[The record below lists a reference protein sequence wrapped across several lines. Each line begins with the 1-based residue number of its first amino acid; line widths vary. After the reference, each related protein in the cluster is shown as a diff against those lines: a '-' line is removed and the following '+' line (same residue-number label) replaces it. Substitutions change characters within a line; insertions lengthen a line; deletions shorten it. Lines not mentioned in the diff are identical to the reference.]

1 MAASHPEFRRPPWPA
16 LAAAALL
23 VVLTLALFAEGVRL
37 CGAFVYVI
45 DDPYIHMSMARNLV
59 LHGNWG
65 VNPGSFEPASSS
77 PLWVLLLAAVDR
89 LVAISDR
96 TPLVLNLIALV
107 AVVLLIDRMLRD
119 FVTRPVVRGLVV
131 LAIGLAIPLATM
143 VAIGMETTFHIALIL
158 WLVHAVTGSLTAPGR
173 PRAAGVIAVGAIA
186 LLCELARF
194 ESIFLAAALAWIAM
208 RRRQPGMALA
218 LVLGPAL
225 AIAGYAAFSLPHGGM
240 WLPNPVLIKTEWR
253 DLSGWAWLRF
263 LLHIPDQLIVHRFS
277 HMTGLLV
284 AAGWLWLPRPGRREA
299 QELPRMWLEAFLLT
313 ALAHVQFAGLGW
325 SFRYESYLVAF
336 GLTAIAAG
344 ISRRLYVRPA
354 WLGTRPLAPAARA
367 LAALLVVLVAW
378 PVMSRTVRATRSIPA
393 AMRNMYEEDHMVTR
407 FVRDHYAGHVV
418 GINDVGAVS
427 YYAGARIEDLLG
439 LASLPMG
446 WARVR
451 GQCDTRYIERYCAER
466 RVEVAVLNTSFFA
479 GRTRLPDS
487 WQPIMQ
493 WKLPE
498 EISVGDTVVTLYSVL
513 PDSIAR
519 ARAAARAF
527 APTLSP
533 RLRVE
538 WLESAALSVPAAAP
552 RSRSGSRRA
561 PRR

>member
-1 MAASHPEFRRPPWPA
+1 MAASHPKTRRLPWPA
-16 LAAAALL
+16 LAAAAVL
-23 VVLTLALFAEGVRL
+23 VALTLALFAEGVRL

-45 DDPYIHMSMARNLV
+45 DDPYIHMSIARNLA
-59 LHGNWG
+59 LHGTWG
-65 VNPGSFEPASSS
+65 LNPGRFEPASSS

-89 LVAISDR
+89 LVTISDR
-96 TPLVLNLIALV
+96 TPLVLNLISLV

-119 FVTRPVVRGLVV
+119 FITRPAVRGLVV
-131 LAIGLAIPLATM
+131 LAIGLAIPIATM

-194 ESIFLAAALAWIAM
+194 ESIFLAAALAWIAF
-208 RRRQPGMALA
+208 RRRRPGLALA
-218 LVLGPAL
+218 LVGGTAL
-225 AIAGYAAFSLPHGGM
+225 AIAGYAAFSLPKGGM

-263 LLHIPDQLIVHRFS
+263 LLRIPDQLIVHRFS

-284 AAGWLWLPRPGRREA
+284 AAAWLWLPRPGRTEA
-299 QELPRMWLEAFLLT
+299 QKLPRLWLEAFLLA
-313 ALAHVQFAGLGW
+313 ALAHVQFAALGW

-344 ISRRLYVRPA
+344 ISAGLYVRPA
-354 WLGTRPLAPAARA
+354 WLSRWLGARPLSPLGRA

-378 PVMSRTVRATRSIPA
+378 PVMSRTVRATRYIPA
-393 AMRNMYEEDHMVTR
+393 AMRNMYEEDHMLTR

-427 YYAGARIEDLLG
+427 YYADARIEDLLG

-446 WARVR
+446 RARVL
-451 GQCDTRYIERYCAER
+451 GQCDTRYIERFCAER
-466 RVEVAVLNTSFFA
+466 RIEVAVLNASFFT
-479 GRTRLPDS
+479 GRMRLPDS

-498 EISVGDTVVTLYSVL
+498 EISVGDTVVTIYSIL
-513 PDSIAR
+513 PDSIAH

-538 WLESAALSVPAAAP
+538 WLEQA
-552 RSRSGSRRA
+552 RR
-561 PRR
+561 